1 METSQAVGVGT
12 RSSVCH
18 LARFFPAA
26 ISTRIPVRLKPLSSR
41 DKNTDQ
47 QVVIEYGTP
56 NEVLFESSLA
66 LQVGDQVEMENAD
79 GSFEVRATVLA
90 VQVEDGRRAVAARFN
105 RQMPNW
111 IIKP

>member
-12 RSSVCH
+12 RSSVGH

-26 ISTRIPVRLKPLSSR
+26 ISTRIPVRLKTLPSMEP
-41 DKNTDQ
+41 NADQ
-47 QVVIEYGTP
+47 QVVIEYGTAT
-56 NEVLFESSLA
+56 EVLFESSLA
-66 LQVGDQVEMENAD
+66 LEIGDQVEMQNAD
-79 GSFEVRATVLA
+79 GSFNVSATVLA
-90 VQVEDGRRAVAARFN
+90 VQVEHGRRAVAARFN